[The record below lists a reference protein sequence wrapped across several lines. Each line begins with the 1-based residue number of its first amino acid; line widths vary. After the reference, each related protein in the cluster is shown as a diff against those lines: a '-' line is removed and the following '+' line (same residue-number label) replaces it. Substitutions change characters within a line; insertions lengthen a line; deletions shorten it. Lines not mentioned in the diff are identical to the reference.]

1 MSDLDPRA
9 AKPATPHTA
18 SVNAAFAASLRLE
31 DDWER
36 ATRGLIAQHESGE
49 IEGPLGLSWNTNDW
63 NFLREQEDP
72 PESVNP
78 SLWRHGRHNAI
89 HGLFEVAE
97 NVWQARGYDISN
109 ITFIKGDEGWVI
121 VDPLTTSF
129 TAKACLDLANATLGE
144 RPVTTVL

>member
-1 MSDLDPRA
+1 MSDPI
-9 AKPATPHTA
+9 PARQARYSAYGVGQRRLRCVASSGGRLGTSHT
-18 SVNAAFAASLRLE
+18 
-31 DDWER
+31 
-36 ATRGLIAQHESGE
+36 GLIAQHESGE

-97 NVWQARGYDISN
+97 NVWQAAA
-109 ITFIKGDEGWVI
+109 
-121 VDPLTTSF
+121 TTSPISPSSR
-129 TAKACLDLANATLGE
+129 GM
-144 RPVTTVL
+144 RGG

>member
-1 MSDLDPRA
+1 MSDPDPRA

-36 ATRGLIAQHESGE
+36 ATQGLIAQHESGE

-72 PESVNP
+72 PSRSTRACGVTVATMRSTAYLRSP
-78 SLWRHGRHNAI
+78 RTSGSARLRHLQYHLHQG
-89 HGLFEVAE
+89 G
-97 NVWQARGYDISN
+97 
-109 ITFIKGDEGWVI
+109 
-121 VDPLTTSF
+121 
-129 TAKACLDLANATLGE
+129 
-144 RPVTTVL
+144 